1 VKTGQRLAG
10 RYEIQDLLGQGGMG
24 EVWRARDLTLDR
36 PVAVKT
42 LSSRLSVDELQE
54 SLPRFQREGRA
65 AARLNHPSI
74 ATIFDA
80 GEHDGQLFM
89 VLEFVDGEDLRRV
102 LGRLPAGLPVD
113 QVLDIGAQ
121 VAEGLAVAHE
131 AGVVHRDVKPANI
144 MLLGRGRVKVC
155 DFGIARLEGMTSVL
169 SVTGTVVG
177 TMDYMPPEQM
187 LGQKISGSADVY
199 SLGATLFHLLTG
211 RVVFPGDDLRAVIA
225 QHLTAQPPDPA
236 TLRPDC
242 PPDFAAYLLTMLA
255 KEPERRPGAAD
266 IADALREMRPGAGP
280 PAIVPVRTPTVVV
293 TPRPEPVR
301 VMTNPPGPAG
311 GGPGTRAGWLT
322 AGKIRLHQVIP
333 VASRASG
340 SPRSLAFSPD
350 CRTLA
355 SAAETVQLWDVAGGT
370 PIVAYEEQH
379 STSGIGG
386 VSFNHAG
393 TLLASTDLDTD
404 VILLRDVASGR
415 ILASLTGAGTGS
427 DQLAFSPDDSLLA
440 AYTPT
445 MAGVWEVATGR
456 LVAAEPVAELGSLA
470 FSPDGRLLAVGDGD
484 RVMLREVDHPGNA
497 RRTDLPDLTV
507 NIRQASNW
515 GVAFSPDG
523 TLLAAAVSKHGR
535 TGSVHL
541 WSVPDFRPLTKYAT
555 HKGLVGLAISPAG
568 DVIATVED
576 LKSVKLWAVGSGLRA
591 GTVNSPATCL
601 TFSPDGS
608 YLAAGC
614 TDEIHVWTSR

>member
-1 VKTGQRLAG
+1 MKTGQRLAG

-42 LSSRLSVDELQE
+42 LSPHLSGDELQE

-89 VLEFVDGEDLRRV
+89 VLEFVAGEDLRRV
-102 LGRLPAGLPVD
+102 LAGQPAGLPVD

-131 AGVVHRDVKPANI
+131 AGVVHRDIKPANI
-144 MLLGRGRVKVC
+144 MLLSRGRVKVC
-155 DFGIARLEGMTSVL
+155 DFGIARLEGVTSVL
-169 SVTGTVVG
+169 SVTGTVIG

-236 TLRPDC
+236 TLRPGC
-242 PPDFAAYLLTMLA
+242 PPDLAAYLLRMLA
-255 KEPERRPGAAD
+255 KEPEQRPGAAD
-266 IADALREMRPGAGP
+266 AADTLREMRHGAGS
-280 PAIVPVRTPTVVV
+280 PAITAVRTPTVVV
-293 TPRPEPVR
+293 TPRPDPVSVPTR
-301 VMTNPPGPAG
+301 PPGAAG
-311 GGPGTRAGWLT
+311 RGPGPRAGWLT
-322 AGKIRLHQVIP
+322 PGKLRLHQVIP
-333 VASRASG
+333 VASRAAG
-340 SPRSLAFSPD
+340 APRSLAFSPD

-355 SAAETVQLWDVAGGT
+355 SGATVVQLWDVLGGT
-370 PIVAYEEQH
+370 PIVTYEEQR
-379 STSGIGG
+379 STSGIGN

-404 VILLRDVASGR
+404 AILLRDVASGR

-440 AYTPT
+440 ACTAT
-445 MAGVWEVATGR
+445 SAGVWEVATGR
-456 LVAAEPVAELGSLA
+456 LVATEPVAELGSLA
-470 FSPDGRLLAVGDGD
+470 FSPDGRILAVGDGD
-484 RVMLREVDHPGNA
+484 RIMLREIDHHGNA
-497 RRTDLPDLTV
+497 LLTELPDLTV

-523 TLLAAAVSKHGR
+523 TLLAAAVSKPGR
-535 TGSVHL
+535 TGTVHL
-541 WSVPDFRPLTKYAT
+541 WSVPDFRPLTRYAT

-568 DVIATVED
+568 DVIATVEN
-576 LKSVKLWAVGSGLRA
+576 LNSVRLWAVGSGLGA
-591 GTVNSPATCL
+591 GTVKSPATCL
-601 TFSPDGS
+601 AFSPDGS
-608 YLAAGC
+608 YLAVGC
-614 TDEIHVWTSR
+614 PDEIHVWAPR